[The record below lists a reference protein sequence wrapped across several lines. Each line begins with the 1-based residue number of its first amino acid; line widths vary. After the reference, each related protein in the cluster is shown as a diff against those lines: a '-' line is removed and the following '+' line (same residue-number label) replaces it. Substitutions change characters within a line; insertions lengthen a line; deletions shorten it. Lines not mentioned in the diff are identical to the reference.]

1 MLNLPTYELTA
12 MQFPAALD
20 DGTAHMTAY
29 VEVDRV
35 RVSIAPG
42 DQQAV
47 WNEAD
52 LYIAAKNRL
61 DKNPPGFHGSG
72 WITQIHS
79 VSLSHI
85 V

>member
-1 MLNLPTYELTA
+1 MLNLPTDELTA
-12 MQFPAALD
+12 MQFPGVYD

-29 VEVDRV
+29 VEADGL

-42 DQQAV
+42 DQQVV

-52 LYIAAKNRL
+52 LYIAAQNRL
-61 DKNPPGFHGSG
+61 DKNPPGMHGSG
-72 WITQIHS
+72 WITQVHS
-79 VSLSHI
+79 VSLSRI